1 MGFVLVKNSIVW
13 DLTLN
18 GKRFRIFT
26 GLVTA
31 HWLTKEQRVSKVE
44 DFAWEKN
51 AILEKLDSESARLK
65 IRAKV
70 EAAIPD
76 RVFLEEL
83 VKTIRGIQEPKKE
96 TYQPQ
101 FAWELVQ
108 VYRDRMANLKSS
120 GHLKNFK
127 SMQDY
132 LKKEYPFFRFSEMNY
147 DWMAAFVNGLIDGE
161 QEFLHNTIVR
171 KVREIRT
178 VANFSRMLGI
188 EVHPESNLFK
198 MSERKYHPFYLDWM
212 LHVQVIEEIELA
224 DELDRIRDRFLF
236 RCYTGMR
243 EGEMNQLNENNFF
256 SKGNALFLRYQ
267 DIKGKKP
274 KSIQLSPKAVSL
286 AKKYAYQLPKC
297 SQQHENRGIKLVMKA
312 AKFTSQIDKIRH
324 SGNRVKISHKIL
336 ADMVSTHTAR
346 RTFARR
352 WYEQGGDLLKLS
364 KYLGHSSVAVTERYV
379 GVEDEET
386 NNEMIRV
393 MS

>member
-13 DLTLN
+13 DLTLI

-26 GLVTA
+26 GMVTD
-31 HWLTKEQRVSKVE
+31 HWIPKEQRVSKVE

-51 AILEKLDSESARLK
+51 EVLEKLEKETARLK

-70 EAAIPD
+70 EGAVPD
-76 RVFLEEL
+76 RAFLEEL
-83 VKTIRGIQEPKKE
+83 VKKIRNISETNKQIHEPQ
-96 TYQPQ
+96 Y
-101 FAWELVQ
+101 AWEMVQ
-108 VYRDRMANLKSS
+108 VYRDRMANIKSK

-127 SMQDY
+127 SMKDY
-132 LKKEYPFFRFSEMNY
+132 LLKEYPFFRFSEMNY
-147 DWMAAFVNGLIDGE
+147 DWMSAFVNRLIDSE
-161 QEFLHNTIVR
+161 EEFLHNTIVR
-171 KVREIRT
+171 KVREIRA

-188 EVHPESNLFK
+188 AVHPESNLFK
-198 MSERKYHPFYLDWM
+198 MSERKYHPFYLDWI
-212 LHVQVIEEIELA
+212 LHVKVLEEIELTE
-224 DELDRIRDRFLF
+224 ELDWVRDRFLF

-243 EGEMNQLNENNFF
+243 EGEMNQLTHNNFF
-256 SKGNALFLRYQ
+256 SKGDALFLRYL

-274 KSIQLSPKAVSL
+274 KSIQVSPKAAAL
-286 AKKYAYQLPKC
+286 AKKYTYQLPKC
-297 SQQHENRGIKLVMKA
+297 SQQHENRMIKLVMKA
-312 AKFTSQIDKIRH
+312 AKLVNPIDKIRH
-324 SGNRVKISHKIL
+324 SGNRVMVSSVLL

-386 NNEMIRV
+386 NNEMLRV
-393 MS
+393 MG